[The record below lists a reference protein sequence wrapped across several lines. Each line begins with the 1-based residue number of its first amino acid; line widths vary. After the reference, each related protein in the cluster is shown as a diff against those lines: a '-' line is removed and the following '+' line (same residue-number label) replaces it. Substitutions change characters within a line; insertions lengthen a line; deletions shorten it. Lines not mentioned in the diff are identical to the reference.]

1 MKISPWIAA
10 TTAGACSFGVAWCAE
25 ALGAKPMIYLIALLY
40 TAVYAVMAA
49 IISHMKPSRKPR
61 RTLDEKVANF
71 TASPRVG
78 TGIKATVAVLLV
90 CLCAIPSEAAC
101 RVVVRKQAV
110 VVEKVIVEKVAAIA
124 VPVVAVATVPYYS
137 AYYAP
142 QPAPVQTNAA
152 NVADNGELTNAVKA
166 MVEQLRTINDRLDRL
181 ERGPGAPP
189 MPPADSPKD
198 PPKKPV
204 DPFNPPQAGIG
215 LDREQTWQLHRN
227 SAFAASCVQCH
238 QPGGSGT
245 KGKGGITLFDGQ
257 RNLLPGV
264 EGHMMDAV
272 LNARMPKDKPF
283 TAEQMGDFMLGV
295 SGHLKGAARK

>member
-1 MKISPWIAA
+1 MKISPWIA
-10 TTAGACSFGVAWCAE
+10 TVTAAACSFGVAWCAE
-25 ALGAKPMIYLIALLY
+25 MLGAKPIIYVVALLY
-40 TAVYAVMAA
+40 TAAYAVMAA
-49 IISHMKPSRKPR
+49 IIDGMKPARKPR
-61 RTLDEKVANF
+61 RTLDEKVADF
-71 TASPRVG
+71 TASPRVS

-90 CLCAIPSEAAC
+90 CLCAIPSQATC
-101 RVVVRKQAV
+101 RVVVRKAV

-137 AYYAP
+137 AYYQP
-142 QPAPVQTNAA
+142 QPPPVQTNAA
-152 NVADNGELTNAVKA
+152 SVADNGELTNAVKA

-264 EGHMMDAV
+264 EGRMMASV
-272 LNARMPKDKPF
+272 YAGRMPKGTPF
-283 TAEQMGDFMLGV
+283 NDEKTGEFMV
-295 SGHLKGAARK
+295 AMDAHLKKGK